1 MAISWGGT
9 GLQEAFELVYAENVV
24 VHILNGKAY
33 SRAVRAHLLMDAA
46 LSAILTS
53 GAFDLL
59 WILIHHQADDTLLG
73 DESDDSPTLM
83 DTSVAEE
90 VFDMEEIGL
99 LNTDAMA
106 NLSTSLDT
114 FMPQT
119 GCASSE
125 EIGTSNMEALP
136 QVGHE
141 DLDAAVCLL
150 ERLAAGGISAEEA
163 ANHDVVSKINKR
175 LEEHKESVSRSRTS
189 SLWFQYLDR
198 YWAGLS
204 QDLVIEQV
212 LMRSLKTSG
221 GLTRGTGFGERQ
233 RLVWLL
239 SMPACAEINSA
250 MQTLSGFTLTT
261 SEQHKETGAT
271 RQARDHKDTQ
281 TLVSYLTDRSPFL
294 SDPSLRSIAS
304 GRVADDT
311 AKVDDV
317 KNIGKKILDGMTEKN
332 VPEVVIRKKDLAVT
346 LATKLAVR
354 VNDEPIIVDPLVLF
368 QRLLKTAQSTPE
380 TIPSL
385 FKYELTNL
393 PCALFDASG
402 LPRQASKSTL
412 AEYLWSSAKE
422 ETTLPNE
429 NIHFVLDGGS
439 LLHKLPWQRGS
450 TYNQL
455 AEMYAEFV
463 ARKYK
468 NATIVFD
475 GYSTQQTTKAAT
487 HVRRHGTSVQVNF
500 TGDMILQDAREKFLT
515 NPSNKQRFFNLLSET
530 LMKLGIQ
537 IHHAKDDADCLIVK
551 TTLDVAASSTTVLIG
566 EDTDLLVLLLYHVT
580 IFMVCTSCQVGERP
594 NCGTSRQRG
603 PKSRQKHARD
613 YCLHMRSVVA
623 TLPAG

>member
-1 MAISWGGT
+1 MSSAADSDSHLQSLVLRLWNFHTQISFLGCIGHFMGGT
-9 GLQEAFELVYAENVV
+9 GLQEAFELVYAQNVV

-46 LSAILTS
+46 LSTILTS
-53 GAFDLL
+53 GAFDLP
-59 WILIHHQADDTLLG
+59 WILIHHQADDALLG

-90 VFDMEEIGL
+90 VFDMEEISL

-106 NLSTSLDT
+106 NPSTSLDT
-114 FMPQT
+114 LMPQT

-189 SLWFQYLDR
+189 SLWFQYLDMVGILKKSIKAERTGRFDLHLQSVAFFFAAAGHHNYAKSARLYLQQMMALKDTHPKVHQDYQEGHHVFQRSDR

-239 SMPACAEINSA
+239 SMDACAEINSA
-250 MQTLSGFTLTT
+250 MQTLSGVTFTT
-261 SEQHKETGAT
+261 SEQHKETCAT

-281 TLVSYLTDRSPFL
+281 TLVSYLTDKSPFL
-294 SDPSLRSIAS
+294 SDPSLRSTAS

-311 AKVDDV
+311 ANFDDA
-317 KNIGKKILDGMTEKN
+317 KNIGKKILDGTTEKN

-346 LATKLAVR
+346 LAIKLAVR
-354 VNDEPIIVDPLVLF
+354 VNDD
-368 QRLLKTAQSTPE
+368 
-380 TIPSL
+380 PSL
-385 FKYELTNL
+385 SIH
-393 PCALFDASG
+393 LFS
-402 LPRQASKSTL
+402 
-412 AEYLWSSAKE
+412 
-422 ETTLPNE
+422 
-429 NIHFVLDGGS
+429 F
-439 LLHKLPWQRGS
+439 
-450 TYNQL
+450 
-455 AEMYAEFV
+455 
-463 ARKYK
+463 
-468 NATIVFD
+468 NA
-475 GYSTQQTTKAAT
+475 
-487 HVRRHGTSVQVNF
+487 
-500 TGDMILQDAREKFLT
+500 
-515 NPSNKQRFFNLLSET
+515 
-530 LMKLGIQ
+530 
-537 IHHAKDDADCLIVK
+537 C
-551 TTLDVAASSTTVLIG
+551 
-566 EDTDLLVLLLYHVT
+566 
-580 IFMVCTSCQVGERP
+580 
-594 NCGTSRQRG
+594 
-603 PKSRQKHARD
+603 
-613 YCLHMRSVVA
+613 
-623 TLPAG
+623 

>member
-1 MAISWGGT
+1 MM
-9 GLQEAFELVYAENVV
+9 QKN
-24 VHILNGKAY
+24 
-33 SRAVRAHLLMDAA
+33 AV
-46 LSAILTS
+46 SVEKTS
-53 GAFDLL
+53 
-59 WILIHHQADDTLLG
+59 
-73 DESDDSPTLM
+73 S
-83 DTSVAEE
+83 
-90 VFDMEEIGL
+90 L

-106 NLSTSLDT
+106 NPSTSLDT

-125 EIGTSNMEALP
+125 EIDTSNMEALP

-163 ANHDVVSKINKR
+163 ANHDVISKINKR
-175 LEEHKESVSRSRTS
+175 LEEHKENAGHDNYAKSARLYLQQMTALKDTHHKVYQDYQEGHHVFRRSE
-189 SLWFQYLDR
+189 R

-250 MQTLSGFTLTT
+250 MQTLSGITFTT
-261 SEQHKETGAT
+261 SEQHKETSTT

-311 AKVDDV
+311 ANVDNA
-317 KNIGKKILDGMTEKN
+317 KNIGKKMLDGMTEKN
-332 VPEVVIRKKDLAVT
+332 VLEVVIRKKDVAVT
-346 LATKLAVR
+346 LATNLAVR
-354 VNDEPIIVDPLVLF
+354 VNDEPIIIDPLLLF
-368 QRLLKTAQSTPE
+368 QRLLKIAQSTPE

-385 FKYELTNL
+385 FKYEMTNL

-402 LPRQASKSTL
+402 LPRLASKSTL

-422 ETTLPNE
+422 DTTLPNE
-429 NIHFVLDGGS
+429 NINFVLDGGS

-468 NATIVFD
+468 KVTIVFD

-500 TGDMILQDAREKFLT
+500 TGDMILQDTREKFLA
-515 NPSNKQRFFNLLSET
+515 NPSNKQRFINLLSKT
-530 LMKLGIQ
+530 LM
-537 IHHAKDDADCLIVK
+537 
-551 TTLDVAASSTTVLIG
+551 
-566 EDTDLLVLLLYHVT
+566 
-580 IFMVCTSCQVGERP
+580 
-594 NCGTSRQRG
+594 
-603 PKSRQKHARD
+603 
-613 YCLHMRSVVA
+613 
-623 TLPAG
+623 